1 MSGTA
6 NTDFDAPM
14 EEAGEHP
21 ASIRGS
27 YNTIKRTPQ
36 SSLRYST
43 RLMLSFALTAVMTA
57 AILVAVLSFVWEGQ
71 FQSYTRQNMQRVAT
85 STAETLSSHYAE
97 VGEWT
102 PEVIANVTA
111 ASALSDDIGVQL
123 VDAEG
128 IILYD
133 DKENRVILFWERIR
147 AFAMLEKPFTKEEA
161 VHGTYGFPRESHRRP
176 PTVGELA
183 NAYRDR
189 DAPNWEIAPY
199 LRIRWPSR
207 PLTEREKAFNQFI
220 GLLTEQQFIALFYT
234 AAPGSLP
241 SSVSLQQL
249 PPAQPADDCPDPAD
263 SVFYDPEDEPWDD
276 EPREDEPWEG
286 EPWDDELPGSLA
298 SSAA

>member
-1 MSGTA
+1 MYDFLPPRIKHDVYRPKAYREMVRDAACNLRLSKAETSLLCYYADCA
-6 NTDFDAPM
+6 NGFR
-14 EEAGEHP
+14 P
-21 ASIRGS
+21 ARAEI
-27 YNTIKRTPQ
+27 TKRTGIK
-36 SSLRYST
+36 SGSISRA
-43 RLMLSFALTAVMTA
+43 RLGLA
-57 AILVAVLSFVWEGQ
+57 
-71 FQSYTRQNMQRVAT
+71 RR
-85 STAETLSSHYAE
+85 
-97 VGEWT
+97 
-102 PEVIANVTA
+102 
-111 ASALSDDIGVQL
+111 
-123 VDAEG
+123 G

-133 DKENRVILFWERIR
+133 DKENRVILFGERIR

-298 SSAA
+298 SSAS